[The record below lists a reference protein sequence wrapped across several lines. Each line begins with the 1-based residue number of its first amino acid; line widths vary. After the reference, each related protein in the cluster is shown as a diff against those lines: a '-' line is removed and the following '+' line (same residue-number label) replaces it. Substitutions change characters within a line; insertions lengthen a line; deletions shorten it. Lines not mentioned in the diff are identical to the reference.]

1 MGRGLFILFPVA
13 TLDAGTGRQLPGATF
28 AREEGKGG
36 RGHCTSV
43 ILRKGCKKRQTG
55 KMWVWYDDE
64 NNFGRIQC
72 YSRKRIV
79 LFHHHHLVTKV

>member
-36 RGHCTSV
+36 RGGV
-43 ILRKGCKKRQTG
+43 G
-55 KMWVWYDDE
+55 
-64 NNFGRIQC
+64 
-72 YSRKRIV
+72 
-79 LFHHHHLVTKV
+79 VTVPL